1 MAPLSNLFIERSWR
15 GVCGFVLLFCFGQGY
30 VSGQQ
35 PKKGA
40 AKDPAEDAKI
50 ANNQQEAI
58 GRLFGIVNELKSDPD
73 RSAAALLQSE
83 VADVIWRFDE
93 PAARSVFRLAFDAV
107 RQAAPNDPSSI
118 DANAKKESA
127 KQSRR
132 WTSAIKTILKRYG
145 LHDRQSAEAWL
156 NEFECEM

>member
-1 MAPLSNLFIERSWR
+1 MTPLSNLFIERSWR

-40 AKDPAEDAKI
+40 AKNPAENATI
-50 ANNQQEAI
+50 ATNQQEAI

-156 NEFECEM
+156 NEFESEM

>member
-1 MAPLSNLFIERSWR
+1 MCR
-15 GVCGFVLLFCFGQGY
+15 
-30 VSGQQ
+30 
-35 PKKGA
+35 
-40 AKDPAEDAKI
+40 
-50 ANNQQEAI
+50 
-58 GRLFGIVNELKSDPD
+58 
-73 RSAAALLQSE
+73 ALLQSE

-107 RQAAPNDPSSI
+107 RQAAPNDRSSI

-145 LHDRQSAEAWL
+145 LHDRQGAEAWL
-156 NEFECEM
+156 NEFEELPGLVGQIYSSPGARWEEVY